1 MAESMMSQSQRH
13 EAFAVAA
20 HIVSDALGNP
30 TLQSAP
36 TDMKEYLRHAE
47 RLHTY
52 FREQTETSAIA
63 IRHYAVLQFAQLLGK
78 AAFVCYRQGIFETA
92 FLYLKSAHDAFDANT
107 SDDPSSAEGQKLLTE
122 AARLAYVHGCIST
135 EIGDFQSSL
144 FQFQHAKQCYEKL
157 EQMGSTSLD
166 SKFYTNC
173 IGSSANS
180 LNGLCRD
187 AEAETLYQQFLERGK
202 PDNFTSAYEVN
213 ICRCYWSAGK
223 FEKAADR
230 LTKLIQLREGQYGSN
245 DTEDYLMGHM
255 LYCLGNIRISQSRA
269 DEAFGLHERALGCWK
284 VTFGEE
290 HHKTGDTYHKVAWH
304 QSRLGDDHSAR
315 NNLKEALRVYSGL
328 DRRFRKGEIARSNFK
343 LASVYWDL
351 GSRS

>member
-1 MAESMMSQSQRH
+1 MISQNGTHENVASYKIHRLCQEMAESMMSQSQRH

-78 AAFVCYRQGIFETA
+78 AALSVHIFCLHHLIANDRNSVCYRQGIFETA

-245 DTEDYLMGHM
+245 DTEDYL
-255 LYCLGNIRISQSRA
+255 
-269 DEAFGLHERALGCWK
+269 
-284 VTFGEE
+284 
-290 HHKTGDTYHKVAWH
+290 
-304 QSRLGDDHSAR
+304 
-315 NNLKEALRVYSGL
+315 
-328 DRRFRKGEIARSNFK
+328 
-343 LASVYWDL
+343 
-351 GSRS
+351 